1 MMNNKESQNT
11 PDIDLDALEQKALAM
26 KGWENINAT
35 MYNPDTDYIEVG
47 TYDEDGN
54 WYDLLRVNAEQYTD
68 DQGDDATVAEYYAS
82 VSNGVILELIRRL
95 REAEK
100 KRFTIDADWLA
111 NVIRSVDGNHHMGAG
126 VLAEKIVQEIDADV
140 HQDAAHNQG

>member
-1 MMNNKESQNT
+1 MNKESQNA

-95 REAEK
+95 REAE
-100 KRFTIDADWLA
+100 RDAARLDWLA
-111 NVIRSVDGNHHMGAG
+111 DPDNHIGNVQLPKECVIQNLHSLRDA
-126 VLAEKIVQEIDADV
+126 IDA
-140 HQDAAHNQG
+140 AMRG